1 MRETLRIS
9 RTLRFY
15 PVVRQVSV
23 RQEREAGFSLIE
35 LMVVIGIMAIIT
47 AIALPAYSSWRERT
61 AARNAA
67 DGLMAHLKQARIM
80 AVSDNRCV
88 EVHFDVAAP
97 YGYTVDAGPNPRKPL
112 NVLLS
117 QYSKTL
123 TMTTTIAAANKAMV
137 FRSNGTAGTDTCAS
151 FSAALGSVSV
161 ASPAG
166 SSHTITLNGIGRV
179 YQ

>member
-1 MRETLRIS
+1 
-9 RTLRFY
+9 
-15 PVVRQVSV
+15 
-23 RQEREAGFSLIE
+23 
-35 LMVVIGIMAIIT
+35 
-47 AIALPAYSSWRERT
+47 
-61 AARNAA
+61 
-67 DGLMAHLKQARIM
+67 M

-97 YGYTVDAGPNPRKPL
+97 YGYTVDVNGPKPL

-123 TMTTTIAAANKAMV
+123 TLTTTITAANKAMV
-137 FRSNGTAGTDTCAS
+137 FRSNGTAGTGTCTNP
-151 FSAALGSVSV
+151 ALGSVTI

-166 SSHTITLNGIGRV
+166 SIHTITMNSIGRV